1 MRMSTAVKNDPNSAG
16 VPGRIACTSATPDNA
31 SATFSTS
38 PEAIVIGA
46 VAPASRNGVITTGC
60 PADAHSDNAS
70 TIRKSQTS
78 GLLGLT
84 IPISAGVCSIAS
96 RPPQAIAAR
105 ATASRAF
112 GPEVP

>member
-1 MRMSTAVKNDPNSAG
+1 MNLSPRMRLADVIK
-16 VPGRIACTSATPDNA
+16 RI
-31 SATFSTS
+31 
-38 PEAIVIGA
+38 EAIPMG
-46 VAPASRNGVITTGC
+46 GTGC